1 MPVHNAIPVLMILA
15 AMSGCAG
22 NAASSASTRDAGLA
36 TMLHAPPG
44 TGGVMPPPGDAE
56 KAIRDQ
62 YAEAVRQNTAS
73 AYRLFMSRYPDHPL
87 ARDAAERLDSLVN
100 SQR

>member
-1 MPVHNAIPVLMILA
+1 MPVHSAIPVLMILA

-22 NAASSASTRDAGLA
+22 NAASSAASHDAVPTA
-36 TMLHAPPG
+36 MPHAPPG

-62 YAEAVRQNTAS
+62 YAEAVKQNTAS
-73 AYRLFMSRYPDHPL
+73 AYRLFMARYPDHPL
-87 ARDAAERLDSLVN
+87 ALDAGKRLDSLVG